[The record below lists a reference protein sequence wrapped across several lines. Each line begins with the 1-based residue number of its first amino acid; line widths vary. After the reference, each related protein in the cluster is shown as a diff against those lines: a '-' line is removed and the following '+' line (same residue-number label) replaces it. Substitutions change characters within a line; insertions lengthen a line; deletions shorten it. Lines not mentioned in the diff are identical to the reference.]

1 MKRRVTEKRRPG
13 IIDDL
18 KTDHFGN
25 FDPIK
30 LEDWKEIKGE
40 YKGLKYEVVP
50 RSYDDVW
57 VYYLCGYVYIPL
69 EKIKDFSISSFWDDF
84 FEDGVD
90 VDYVKEETDN
100 GFTTYKV
107 GFHTDHFGYK
117 MEEYTPEF
125 TENICKKLIDFTINK
140 VEKEK

>member
-1 MKRRVTEKRRPG
+1 MTKRPG

-30 LEDWKEIKGE
+30 LEDWKEIRGE

-50 RSYDDVW
+50 RSYDDIW
-57 VYYLCGYVYIPL
+57 VYYLCGYIYVPYK
-69 EKIKDFSISSFWDDF
+69 KIRNFNIAPFWDNF
-84 FEDGVD
+84 FEDGID
-90 VDYVKEETDN
+90 VDYVKDETHN
-100 GFTTYKV
+100 GSTVYKV
-107 GFHTDHFGYK
+107 GFTTNHFGYK

-125 TENICKKLIDFTINK
+125 TENICKKIIDYTIK
-140 VEKEK
+140 KIDQED